1 MNNDELKKVHA
12 DLENK
17 DFKNA
22 ANLLKQLKTN
32 KPNNPWVEFYIG
44 RFYELNEKREL
55 AEKVYRQLLQDS
67 TNPKLVAQA
76 RQGLKR
82 IEDFEQQKRQAAVE
96 ETKTDP
102 SKLEPGV
109 LILEPVSNDKKAA
122 ISQSFARI
130 LKVDPYT
137 VRMQLQSR
145 GWRLYK
151 TGAIGELSV
160 YGKELQNAGI
170 PVFWASHAELQNIN
184 IFRVHYFQSISPQ
197 PTIVCQNALD
207 QIGVMSFNWSEVTQ
221 RVEGLLPIFMEIMD
235 YAPHRRKEKFRHKE
249 ITQDYAQ
256 VWDLHLPKRNSILRF
271 CDHSYQF
278 QEGVSFTPPS
288 EVQPASPPPKGKI
301 TKPPSTGK
309 VISQNTARINW
320 NNLINNVFYEN
331 LPETSLSWSEFTPF
345 AETALDYPNL
355 LSRFK
360 HYIDIER
367 KSETPWDPAFHL
379 YSTLV
384 FLKSQSR
391 GIGDR

>member
-1 MNNDELKKVHA
+1 MNNDELKKVQVA
-12 DLENK
+12 LENK
-17 DFKNA
+17 EFKNA
-22 ANLLKQLKTN
+22 AHLLKELKKT
-32 KPNNPWVEFYIG
+32 KEKNPWVEFYIG
-44 RFYELNEKREL
+44 RFYELNEKRED

-82 IEDFEQQKRQAAVE
+82 IEEFEQQKRQAAVA
-96 ETKTDP
+96 ETQTDP
-102 SKLEPGV
+102 SQLEPGI
-109 LILEPVSNDKKAA
+109 LILEAVSNDKKAA
-122 ISQSFARI
+122 LSQRLGRI

-137 VRMQLQSR
+137 ARMQLQSR

-170 PVFWASHAELQNIN
+170 PVFWASLADLQKIN

-249 ITQDYAQ
+249 ITQDYTQ

-271 CDHSYQF
+271 CDQTYKF
-278 QEGVSFTPPS
+278 QEGVSFTSPS
-288 EVQPASPPPKGKI
+288 EVQPPSPPMKGKI
-301 TKPPSTGK
+301 TKPPGTGSL
-309 VISQNTARINW
+309 ISQNTARINW
-320 NNLINNVFYEN
+320 NNLINNVFKEN
-331 LPETSLSWSEFTPF
+331 LPETSLSWCEFTPF
-345 AETALDYPNL
+345 AETTLDYPNL

-360 HYIDIER
+360 HYMDIER

-384 FLKSQSR
+384 FLKSHSR
-391 GIGDR
+391 G

>member
-1 MNNDELKKVHA
+1 MNNDELKKVQIA
-12 DLENK
+12 LENK
-17 DFKNA
+17 EFKNA
-22 ANLLKQLKTN
+22 AHLLKQLKKT
-32 KPNNPWVEFYIG
+32 KEKNPWVEFYIG
-44 RFYELNEKREL
+44 RFYELNEKRED

-82 IEDFEQQKRQAAVE
+82 IEDFEQEKRQAAVE
-96 ETKTDP
+96 KTQSDP
-102 SKLEPGV
+102 SQLEPGL
-109 LILEPVSNDKKAA
+109 LILEAVSHDKKTAL
-122 ISQSFARI
+122 SQSLARI
-130 LKVDPYT
+130 LKIDPYT
-137 VRMQLQSR
+137 TRMQLQSR

-160 YGKELQNAGI
+160 YGEELKKAGL
-170 PVFWASHAELQNIN
+170 PVFWASFADLQKIN

-207 QIGVMSFNWSEVTQ
+207 QVGVMSFNWSEVTQ

-271 CDHSYQF
+271 CDQTYKF

-288 EVQPASPPPKGKI
+288 EVKPPPAVKGKI
-301 TKPPSTGK
+301 TKQPGTGP

-320 NNLINNVFYEN
+320 NNLINNVFKEN

-345 AETALDYPNL
+345 AETTLDYPNL

-384 FLKSQSR
+384 FLRS
-391 GIGDR
+391 